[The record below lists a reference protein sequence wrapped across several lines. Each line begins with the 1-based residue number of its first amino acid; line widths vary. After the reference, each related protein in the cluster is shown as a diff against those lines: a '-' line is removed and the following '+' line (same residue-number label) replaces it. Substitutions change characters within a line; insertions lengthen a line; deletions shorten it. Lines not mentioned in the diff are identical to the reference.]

1 MKRLI
6 YTFRYLTRNRGNNL
20 IRILSMTLGLVV
32 GAILLS
38 QVAFD
43 TSFDRFYP
51 DADRI
56 YQARF
61 VWVGENEDD
70 VADGL
75 FGEPWSVLRDE
86 LPGTV
91 SGTMFF
97 PQRNLR
103 PFYYE
108 DHPHVFQG
116 LYHADSVF
124 FDFFGVKLTQGDLRS
139 GFQSDRNIFLS
150 GSCAERMFGGR
161 NPVGEI
167 VFYDKSAP
175 YTVAGVFED
184 FPKNSTLSFD
194 ALIPLRNIA
203 PFTDINGWRPNMK
216 WGGTDCFRGYVKLVP
231 EANPD
236 SVNADLRKICRK
248 YADTDEV
255 FYRLYPVTQL
265 HRDNADVRHHV
276 FIRSLLAFIVLLV
289 AAMNYALAS
298 ISSLATRARTM
309 AMYKCN
315 GNTSSGIFGMML
327 SETAILILLS
337 MLLAVLLVFSF
348 RQPIQQI
355 ITTPFSAIFTAG
367 NLTKT
372 LAVIIPLFL
381 IAGVIPAKIFSSIPV
396 ALAFRNY
403 ALNKRLWKQFLL
415 FIQFG
420 CAALMITLL
429 AIVVRQYRLVLH
441 KDPGFRYENLVFVRF
456 PGLDPAQAD
465 MLKHQLGKLPAVQVV
480 CFASGLP
487 GYECSGD
494 NISEEA
500 TGRGVHIFA
509 YGVDSDFI
517 PAMEIRVASGRNFG
531 ADPAGNEIIV
541 NEELVE
547 KMQWTDSPIGKTVL
561 LFQTPR
567 TIVGVVENFY
577 NQPLIREPNSVIHPS
592 VLMPATGSPILIA
605 KLDGITPE
613 KLSEIRKL
621 LTNLFPSTDI
631 TVDIYR
637 EVIRAQYENELHFR
651 NTVFVGVIVTLLI
664 SLIGLVGYTNNEIQR
679 RSKEIAIRK
688 VNGATASSI
697 VRLIARDLQWITLAA
712 LVAGFAG
719 AYLIG
724 GNWLLRFATKT
735 PLNIG
740 LFAGCGLTVC
750 AIIAVTVILKTRRTA
765 CENPVKSIKK
775 E

>member
-139 GFQSDRNIFLS
+139 GFLSDRNIFLS

-216 WGGTDCFRGYVKLVP
+216 WSGTDCFRGYVKLAP
-231 EANPD
+231 GANPD

-420 CAALMITLL
+420 CAALMIT
-429 AIVVRQYRLVLH
+429 
-441 KDPGFRYENLVFVRF
+441 
-456 PGLDPAQAD
+456 
-465 MLKHQLGKLPAVQVV
+465 
-480 CFASGLP
+480 
-487 GYECSGD
+487 
-494 NISEEA
+494 
-500 TGRGVHIFA
+500 
-509 YGVDSDFI
+509 
-517 PAMEIRVASGRNFG
+517 
-531 ADPAGNEIIV
+531 
-541 NEELVE
+541 
-547 KMQWTDSPIGKTVL
+547 
-561 LFQTPR
+561 
-567 TIVGVVENFY
+567 
-577 NQPLIREPNSVIHPS
+577 
-592 VLMPATGSPILIA
+592 
-605 KLDGITPE
+605 
-613 KLSEIRKL
+613 
-621 LTNLFPSTDI
+621 
-631 TVDIYR
+631 
-637 EVIRAQYENELHFR
+637 
-651 NTVFVGVIVTLLI
+651 
-664 SLIGLVGYTNNEIQR
+664 
-679 RSKEIAIRK
+679 
-688 VNGATASSI
+688 
-697 VRLIARDLQWITLAA
+697 
-712 LVAGFAG
+712 
-719 AYLIG
+719 
-724 GNWLLRFATKT
+724 
-735 PLNIG
+735 
-740 LFAGCGLTVC
+740 
-750 AIIAVTVILKTRRTA
+750 
-765 CENPVKSIKK
+765 
-775 E
+775 

>member
-139 GFQSDRNIFLS
+139 GFLSDRNIFLS

-216 WGGTDCFRGYVKLVP
+216 WSGTDCFRGYVKLAP
-231 EANPD
+231 GANPD

-255 FYRLYPVTQL
+255 FYRL
-265 HRDNADVRHHV
+265 
-276 FIRSLLAFIVLLV
+276 
-289 AAMNYALAS
+289 
-298 ISSLATRARTM
+298 
-309 AMYKCN
+309 
-315 GNTSSGIFGMML
+315 
-327 SETAILILLS
+327 
-337 MLLAVLLVFSF
+337 
-348 RQPIQQI
+348 
-355 ITTPFSAIFTAG
+355 
-367 NLTKT
+367 
-372 LAVIIPLFL
+372 
-381 IAGVIPAKIFSSIPV
+381 
-396 ALAFRNY
+396 
-403 ALNKRLWKQFLL
+403 
-415 FIQFG
+415 
-420 CAALMITLL
+420 
-429 AIVVRQYRLVLH
+429 
-441 KDPGFRYENLVFVRF
+441 
-456 PGLDPAQAD
+456 
-465 MLKHQLGKLPAVQVV
+465 
-480 CFASGLP
+480 
-487 GYECSGD
+487 
-494 NISEEA
+494 
-500 TGRGVHIFA
+500 
-509 YGVDSDFI
+509 
-517 PAMEIRVASGRNFG
+517 
-531 ADPAGNEIIV
+531 
-541 NEELVE
+541 
-547 KMQWTDSPIGKTVL
+547 
-561 LFQTPR
+561 
-567 TIVGVVENFY
+567 
-577 NQPLIREPNSVIHPS
+577 
-592 VLMPATGSPILIA
+592 
-605 KLDGITPE
+605 
-613 KLSEIRKL
+613 
-621 LTNLFPSTDI
+621 
-631 TVDIYR
+631 
-637 EVIRAQYENELHFR
+637 
-651 NTVFVGVIVTLLI
+651 
-664 SLIGLVGYTNNEIQR
+664 
-679 RSKEIAIRK
+679 
-688 VNGATASSI
+688 
-697 VRLIARDLQWITLAA
+697 
-712 LVAGFAG
+712 
-719 AYLIG
+719 
-724 GNWLLRFATKT
+724 
-735 PLNIG
+735 
-740 LFAGCGLTVC
+740 
-750 AIIAVTVILKTRRTA
+750 
-765 CENPVKSIKK
+765 
-775 E
+775 

>member
-139 GFQSDRNIFLS
+139 GFLSDRNIFLS

-231 EANPD
+231 GANPD

-327 SETAILILLS
+327 SDSAYGIVLSLGCLAFLKKLKPKGMMRDLALVVPTAISHEAIVHAIQAAASEDLKSVTLFDRYDGEQVAQGMSS
-337 MLLAVLLVFSF
+337 MAYSLAFQNNAQTLTDEVVEKDMAA
-348 RQPIQQI
+348 I
-355 ITTPFSAIFTAG
+355 ITACRD
-367 NLTKT
+367 L
-372 LAVIIPLFL
+372 
-381 IAGVIPAKIFSSIPV
+381 
-396 ALAFRNY
+396 
-403 ALNKRLWKQFLL
+403 
-415 FIQFG
+415 
-420 CAALMITLL
+420 
-429 AIVVRQYRLVLH
+429 
-441 KDPGFRYENLVFVRF
+441 
-456 PGLDPAQAD
+456 
-465 MLKHQLGKLPAVQVV
+465 
-480 CFASGLP
+480 
-487 GYECSGD
+487 
-494 NISEEA
+494 
-500 TGRGVHIFA
+500 
-509 YGVDSDFI
+509 
-517 PAMEIRVASGRNFG
+517 
-531 ADPAGNEIIV
+531 
-541 NEELVE
+541 
-547 KMQWTDSPIGKTVL
+547 
-561 LFQTPR
+561 
-567 TIVGVVENFY
+567 
-577 NQPLIREPNSVIHPS
+577 
-592 VLMPATGSPILIA
+592 
-605 KLDGITPE
+605 
-613 KLSEIRKL
+613 
-621 LTNLFPSTDI
+621 
-631 TVDIYR
+631 
-637 EVIRAQYENELHFR
+637 
-651 NTVFVGVIVTLLI
+651 
-664 SLIGLVGYTNNEIQR
+664 
-679 RSKEIAIRK
+679 
-688 VNGATASSI
+688 GAT
-697 VRLIARDLQWITLAA
+697 VR
-712 LVAGFAG
+712 
-719 AYLIG
+719 
-724 GNWLLRFATKT
+724 
-735 PLNIG
+735 
-740 LFAGCGLTVC
+740 
-750 AIIAVTVILKTRRTA
+750 
-765 CENPVKSIKK
+765 E
-775 E
+775 